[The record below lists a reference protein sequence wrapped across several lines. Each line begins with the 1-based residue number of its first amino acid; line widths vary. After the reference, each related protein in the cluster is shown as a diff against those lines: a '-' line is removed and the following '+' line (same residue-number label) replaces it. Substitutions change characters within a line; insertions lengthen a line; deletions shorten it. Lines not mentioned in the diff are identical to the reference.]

1 MRASDEL
8 FKMLVIKLELVIKI
22 KTRENME
29 TGAYAQEVKA
39 GGGMRGQAEKEMD
52 GWAKRL
58 KRKQS
63 RMKMEKKREI

>member
-29 TGAYAQEVKA
+29 MGAYAQEVKA
-39 GGGMRGQAEKEMD
+39 WGDERPGRERD
-52 GWAKRL
+52 G
-58 KRKQS
+58 
-63 RMKMEKKREI
+63 RMG